1 MPIENQQY
9 QNFTTYEKMEDVRGL
24 GTGTDQQ
31 IAGTSGASF
40 MAKARTT
47 EFAFTERFEVLF
59 SFPSSL
65 KEEWTKIQNGI
76 GDTPNGTLQELPLEA
91 TLLCEEIQIPGMTL
105 ANKEQNIGNWTFYRN
120 TNMGFL
126 GNEINITFYTDVQ
139 WKLRSLFEAWMAHC
153 VNPTSKQVAFPDDQ
167 FGQVWINQL
176 SKDGRV
182 TATWELS
189 EVTPKVLNL
198 VPLSM
203 GAISIARTTLIV
215 SSAYWESK
223 AIDVNVHGE
232 GDTGM
237 NL

>member
-1 MPIENQQY
+1 MPIERQEQ
-9 QNFTTYEKMEDVRGL
+9 QNFTVYEKLEDLRNVSG
-24 GTGTDQQ
+24 DQ
-31 IAGTSGASF
+31 ITGTSGASF

-59 SFPSSL
+59 SFPASL
-65 KEEWTKIQNGI
+65 KEEWDKIQNSSGE
-76 GDTPNGTLQELPLEA
+76 TPNGQLSDLPLEA

-105 ANKEQNIGNWTFYRN
+105 SNKEQQVGNWTFYRN

-126 GNEINITFYTDVQ
+126 GNEINITFYTDVE

-176 SKDGRV
+176 GKDGRV

-198 VPLSM
+198 VPLAM
-203 GAISIARTTLIV
+203 GAISVARTTLIV